1 MNIRLSFLCKDG
13 EEKFKDKP
21 YNEGKRSS
29 GFPQNTM
36 GTDRRYLMEWVESL
50 NESINYIEEHLT
62 GEIDY
67 EQLGRIACCS
77 AYHYQ
82 RMFTYMAGITLAEY
96 IRRRKMSLAAVDLQG
111 GDERI
116 IDIAEKYGYRSPTAF
131 NRAFQSFHGIA
142 PSSVKDEGV
151 SVKSFSPIVFRI
163 AVKGATEMNYRI
175 ETKEAFRIIGVSAPL
190 DKEIENNFMVVPKM
204 WQEASVNG
212 TIQKLAGMMDTPPM
226 GLLGVS
232 ACNDEEQWKY
242 FIAVSSTKTS
252 GEFEEYTV
260 PASTWAIFSGT
271 GTNQSIQEL
280 EQRIITEWLPTSGYE
295 YANAPDIEVYLNPDP
310 QNAQY
315 EVWIPVA
322 KKKG

>member
-1 MNIRLSFLCKDG
+1 
-13 EEKFKDKP
+13 
-21 YNEGKRSS
+21 
-29 GFPQNTM
+29 
-36 GTDRRYLMEWVESL
+36 
-50 NESINYIEEHLT
+50 
-62 GEIDY
+62 
-67 EQLGRIACCS
+67 
-77 AYHYQ
+77 
-82 RMFTYMAGITLAEY
+82 MAGITLAEY

-142 PSSVKDEGV
+142 PSSVKNEGV

-175 ETKEAFRIIGVSAPL
+175 ETKESFHIIGVSAPL
-190 DKEIENNFMVVPKM
+190 DKEIENNFVVVPKM

-212 TIQKLAGMMDTPPM
+212 TIQKLAGMMDTLPM

-315 EVWIPVA
+315 EVWIPVT
-322 KKKG
+322 KKKA

>member
-1 MNIRLSFLCKDG
+1 
-13 EEKFKDKP
+13 
-21 YNEGKRSS
+21 
-29 GFPQNTM
+29 
-36 GTDRRYLMEWVESL
+36 MEWVDRL
-50 NESINYIEEHLT
+50 NQSIDHIEEHLT
-62 GEIDY
+62 DEIDY
-67 EQLGRIACCS
+67 EQLARIACCS

-82 RMFTYMAGITLAEY
+82 RMFTYMAGITLSEY
-96 IRRRKMSLAAVDLQG
+96 IRRRKMSLAAVDLQS

-142 PSSVKDEGV
+142 PSSVRNEGV
-151 SVKSFSPIVFRI
+151 SVRSFSPIVFRI
-163 AVKGATEMNYRI
+163 TVKGATEMDYRI

-190 DKEIENNFMVVPKM
+190 DKEIESNFMAVPKM

-232 ACNDEEQWKY
+232 ACNDQEQWRY

-252 GEFEEYTV
+252 DEFEEYTV

-271 GTNQSIQEL
+271 GTGQSIQGS

-295 YANAPDIEVYLNPDP
+295 YADAPDIEVYLDPDP
-310 QNAQY
+310 QNARY
-315 EVWIPVA
+315 EVWIPVT
-322 KKKG
+322 KKKA